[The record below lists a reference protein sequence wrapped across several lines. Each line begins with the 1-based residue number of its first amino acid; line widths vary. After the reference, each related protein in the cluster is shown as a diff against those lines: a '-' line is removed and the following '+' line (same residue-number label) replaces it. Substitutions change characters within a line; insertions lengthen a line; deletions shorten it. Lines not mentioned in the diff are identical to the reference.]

1 MHYDAS
7 EVNRFTIQLPKHLI
21 LSVLAKCTIPITTS
35 YRTAS
40 RKITFSGI
48 IIFWGIIELS

>member
-7 EVNRFTIQLPKHLI
+7 EVNRFIIQLPKHLI
-21 LSVLAKCTIPITTS
+21 LSVLAKRTILITTS

-40 RKITFSGI
+40 RKLHFQG
-48 IIFWGIIELS
+48 L